1 VDVVDKQTNKQLE
14 QERENNDYR
23 VQTTTEL
30 IDWAW
35 FYVCATST
43 LTVLKVWV
51 HSHGQH
57 PGTYFKG
64 WTPSR
69 IFLGQRRMESIH
81 WVNLFS
87 GKLVKLV
94 PPDVRF

>member
-23 VQTTTEL
+23 VQTTTET
-30 IDWAW
+30 
-35 FYVCATST
+35 TST
-43 LTVLKVWV
+43 LAV
-51 HSHGQH
+51 HSHEQH

-69 IFLGQRRMESIH
+69 IFLGQRS
-81 WVNLFS
+81 L
-87 GKLVKLV
+87 
-94 PPDVRF
+94 